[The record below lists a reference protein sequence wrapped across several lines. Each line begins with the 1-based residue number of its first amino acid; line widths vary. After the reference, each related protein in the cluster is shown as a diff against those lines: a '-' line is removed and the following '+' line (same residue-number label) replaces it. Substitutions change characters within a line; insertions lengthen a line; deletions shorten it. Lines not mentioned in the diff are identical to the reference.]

1 MKVKGYSLDAQVKFI
16 RLLGV
21 SPETGEE
28 DIKRTFLEVGIGE
41 IVEIKKGLLD
51 VGRLPGVTNGTWILR
66 VKILDPDKIIPS
78 YIHRRD
84 EGELWSLN
92 FEGRVF
98 CCWKCGSGNHI
109 GDKCRDQ
116 TRTFDEIFQG
126 GNDNG
131 DTVAGP
137 TWAAVVRSG
146 QADNEEQR
154 NRVKEMERRLK
165 EVNLRKDNELK
176 DLEEKRKEMEEKRKE
191 AEDEDERQKQRDV
204 ADRQKALAEVTAQA
218 QQFRKDAEV
227 SAKHSNV
234 QEGEVMDDSDLL
246 NTVEECT
253 DSDLLQAAGFS
264 VNGVGN
270 VSAVL
275 QVQVHDSVAKV
286 GDRARLTALQHLAW
300 LDQRSAAVLVGDHIR
315 FSFHPDLEMIFGDG
329 ATRLAIE
336 FDNNDSNVEPV
347 SIEGE
352 VSENSLNEE
361 ESVDWSQEVE
371 ADCVDK
377 PAGDVVEPV
386 ASSAIEGVLKLSSP
400 KAKRKKKRRR
410 GKSGSFS
417 SSDSDLKSEG
427 VEGSSLILGSVGNEN
442 KKPRVE
448 DQGVM
453 VLGGGQHDS
462 LGSAYQPVEDFL
474 PGDNLVTDL
483 SVNEGDDSS
492 HEDEMS
498 SGVTLDTIQ
507 PESSGMDGMGG
518 V

>member
-1 MKVKGYSLDAQVKFI
+1 M
-16 RLLGV
+16 
-21 SPETGEE
+21 
-28 DIKRTFLEVGIGE
+28 
-41 IVEIKKGLLD
+41 
-51 VGRLPGVTNGTWILR
+51 
-66 VKILDPDKIIPS
+66 
-78 YIHRRD
+78 
-84 EGELWSLN
+84 
-92 FEGRVF
+92 
-98 CCWKCGSGNHI
+98 
-109 GDKCRDQ
+109 
-116 TRTFDEIFQG
+116 
-126 GNDNG
+126 
-131 DTVAGP
+131 
-137 TWAAVVRSG
+137 
-146 QADNEEQR
+146 
-154 NRVKEMERRLK
+154 
-165 EVNLRKDNELK
+165 
-176 DLEEKRKEMEEKRKE
+176 
-191 AEDEDERQKQRDV
+191 
-204 ADRQKALAEVTAQA
+204 
-218 QQFRKDAEV
+218 
-227 SAKHSNV
+227 
-234 QEGEVMDDSDLL
+234 
-246 NTVEECT
+246 
-253 DSDLLQAAGFS
+253 
-264 VNGVGN
+264 
-270 VSAVL
+270 
-275 QVQVHDSVAKV
+275 
-286 GDRARLTALQHLAW
+286 
-300 LDQRSAAVLVGDHIR
+300 
-315 FSFHPDLEMIFGDG
+315 
-329 ATRLAIE
+329 
-336 FDNNDSNVEPV
+336 

-462 LGSAYQPVEDFL
+462 LGSAYLSVEDFI
-474 PGDNLVTDL
+474 PGDNLGTDL